1 MNTKKTK
8 DTKTYV
14 VNESSFIVTNSQ
26 LFTDEVVTKCLES
39 LDLEKIG
46 DGMLAFCDDFENRIY
61 MLIETMYDDTPAT
74 SIYLVDMYSEE

>member
-26 LFTDEVVTKCLES
+26 LFTDEVVVKCLES
-39 LDLEKIG
+39 LDLEKVG
-46 DGMLAFCDDFENRIY
+46 DGMLAFCDDFEYIC
-61 MLIETMYDDTPAT
+61 
-74 SIYLVDMYSEE
+74 